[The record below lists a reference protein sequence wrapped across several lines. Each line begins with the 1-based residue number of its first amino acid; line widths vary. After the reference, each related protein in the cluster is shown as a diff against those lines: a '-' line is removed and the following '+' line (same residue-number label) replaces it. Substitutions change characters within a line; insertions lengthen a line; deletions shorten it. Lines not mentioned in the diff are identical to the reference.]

1 MILDSV
7 LHHHLYHC
15 LHPGF
20 GKAFSYLKTLD
31 LSNISPGKYEIDGEN
46 VFMIYMEYETR
57 DAADCKMESHK
68 KYIDIQ
74 LMIEGAENIGV
85 SIYKDQKPIETYDGA
100 KDAAFYVA
108 LPDSTFRLDAGHF
121 AIFYPHDLH
130 QPCISVGEAQRVRKA
145 VFKIAV

>member
-20 GKAFSYLKTLD
+20 GKAFAYLHNLD
-31 LSNISPGKYEIDGEN
+31 LGNISPGKYEIYGEN

-57 DAADCKMESHK
+57 DASDCKMESHK
-68 KYIDIQ
+68 KYIDVQ

-85 SIYKDQKPIETYDGA
+85 SIYSDQKPIEAYDEA
-100 KDAAFYVA
+100 KDAAFYAA
-108 LPDSTFRLDAGHF
+108 LPASVFRLEAGHF

-130 QPCISVGEAQRVRKA
+130 QPCVRVGEARHVKKA
-145 VFKIAV
+145 VFKIAI